1 VLRAGVTSI
10 AVPGGKW
17 FTDVTVREAVEG
29 GLLEG
34 PRMVVAGRALSNYG
48 GIFDPDPYPAFEG
61 TPADTAGVLCNTRDE
76 FIRETRRQCK
86 RGVDLIKIADST
98 WGDVQTL
105 ADDEITAVVDEAHR
119 HNVKVTIHSRGSTS
133 TRAAA
138 RAGIDLIYHADLATE
153 ADLDIIAKGGIS
165 IAPVLTSPWI
175 GVEYRGAG
183 RGLGDRVRDRL
194 RAQLDTSFRMARNA
208 RYRGISVMC
217 GSDTGNASAFSHG
230 RWHGKEMELFV
241 KEVGIPPM
249 EAIVA
254 NTSRNAWLMGL
265 EGEVGVIAPGKL
277 ADIVIWNS
285 DPIADITVLQQPSE
299 ISTIIKDGRVV
310 DRGSVGFRQ
319 LPDEPPRARTSIS
332 A

>member
-1 VLRAGVTSI
+1 
-10 AVPGGKW
+10 
-17 FTDVTVREAVEG
+17 
-29 GLLEG
+29 
-34 PRMVVAGRALSNYG
+34 M
-48 GIFDPDPYPAFEG
+48 
-61 TPADTAGVLCNTRDE
+61 
-76 FIRETRRQCK
+76 
-86 RGVDLIKIADST
+86 IKIADST

-105 ADDEITAVVDEAHR
+105 ADDEIAAVVDEAHR

-153 ADLDIIAKGGIS
+153 ADLDIIAKAGMP

-175 GVEYRGAG
+175 GVENGGAG

-194 RAQLDTSFRMARNA
+194 RAQLDTSFQMLRHARD
-208 RYRGISVMC
+208 RGISVMS

-230 RWHGKEMELFV
+230 RWHGKEAELFV
-241 KEVGIPPM
+241 KEVGMPPM

-265 EGEVGVIAPGKL
+265 EAEVGVIAPGKL

-285 DPIADITVLQQPSE
+285 DPIADITVLQRPSE

-310 DRGSVGFRQ
+310 DREASGFRQ
-319 LPDEPPRARTSIS
+319 LADELPRARASIS
-332 A
+332 G